1 MASPK
6 NKDEWVSYI
15 LNEIPSEEL
24 MNQAQVIG
32 TPAFQRM
39 MEEEGM
45 EPDDLL
51 SLYRAVTLRF
61 IRDGRRVPRDMEGV
75 VVNYHDIAL
84 SNIPSDLS

>member
-45 EPDDLL
+45 EHIKHVGELENLYPGTKGTTDDVVDTFIEQSLCETCLL
-51 SLYRAVTLRF
+51 ACW
-61 IRDGRRVPRDMEGV
+61 
-75 VVNYHDIAL
+75 
-84 SNIPSDLS
+84 